1 MSLVAIGLNHHTAPL
16 EVRERITFAPERMTD
31 ALSQLRHQL
40 RVPEAAIVSTCN
52 RTEIYCGMDTRR
64 ADHVVEWLHDF
75 HQAPSETFSPYLF
88 TRVDQAVVQHLMRV
102 CSGLDSLILGEP
114 QILGQIKQAYR
125 EAGETGAVG
134 KHLSLLFQSA
144 FNVAKQVRTD
154 TAVGASPVSVAFAA
168 VSLAKQIFGDLDEH
182 TALMIGAGET
192 IELALQ
198 HLKTSGIGN
207 VIIANRTLARAESLA
222 EQYGAEA
229 TTLANIPQLLHHAD
243 ITISS
248 TASQLPILGK
258 GAVEQALK
266 ARKHQ
271 PMAMIDIAVP
281 RDIEPQVS
289 DLSDVFLY
297 TVDDLSEII
306 DRGMQARKQAAEKAE
321 HIIEHQASDFMR
333 KMRGLSAGSTIAELR
348 AQAGSIQQQTLDKAL
363 AMIAK
368 GEAPEKALQYYAHTF
383 TNKLLHK
390 PSAGLRA
397 ATESG
402 DESLIRSTRQ
412 LFDLDAEAQ
421 PVDQN
426 NNDQTPDQNKTNPDQ
441 NKIN

>member
-1 MSLVAIGLNHHTAPL
+1 MPLVAIGLNHHTAPV
-16 EVRERITFAPERMTD
+16 EVREQITFAPERVTV
-31 ALSQLRHQL
+31 ALNELKDQIQ
-40 RVPEAAIVSTCN
+40 VPEATIVSTCN
-52 RTEIYCGMDTRR
+52 RTEIYCGMDTHQTG
-64 ADHVVEWLHDF
+64 HVVEWLHDF
-75 HQAPSETFSPYLF
+75 HNAPSNTFSPYLF

-102 CSGLDSLILGEP
+102 CSGLDSMILGEP
-114 QILGQIKQAYR
+114 QILGQIKSAYR
-125 EAGETGAVG
+125 EAGDTGAVG
-134 KHLSLLFQSA
+134 KLLSMLFQSA

-182 TALMIGAGET
+182 TALLIGAGET

-207 VIIANRTLARAESLA
+207 VIIANRTLERAESLA
-222 EQYGAEA
+222 ATCGAQA
-229 TTLANIPQLLHHAD
+229 TTLNNIPDLLHHAD

-266 ARKHQ
+266 RRKHR

-289 DLSDVFLY
+289 KLSDVFLY

-306 DRGMQARKQAAEKAE
+306 DRGMQARRQAAEKAE
-321 HIIEHQASDFMR
+321 NIIEHRATDFMR
-333 KMRGLSAGSTIAELR
+333 QLRGLDAGATIAALR
-348 AQAGSIQQQTLDKAL
+348 KQVGGIQQETLQRAL

-368 GEAPEKALQYYAHTF
+368 GEAPEKVLKYYAHTF
-383 TNKLLHK
+383 SNKLLHN
-390 PSAGLRA
+390 PSTQLRA
-397 ATESG
+397 AGESG
-402 DESLIRSTRQ
+402 DESTLAATRR
-412 LFDLDAEAQ
+412 LFDLESAPPVNSDTSPQ
-421 PVDQN
+421 PN
-426 NNDQTPDQNKTNPDQ
+426 RNE
-441 NKIN
+441 

>member
-1 MSLVAIGLNHHTAPL
+1 MSLVAIGLNHHTAPV
-16 EVRERITFAPERMTD
+16 EVRERITFAPERVAD
-31 ALSQLRHQL
+31 ALGELRNQLS
-40 RVPEAAIVSTCN
+40 VPEATIVSTCN
-52 RTEIYCGMDTRR
+52 RTEIYCGMDTHQTG
-64 ADHVVEWLHDF
+64 HVVEWLHDF
-75 HQAPSETFSPYLF
+75 HRAPSNTFSPYLF
-88 TRVDQAVVQHLMRV
+88 TRTDQAVVQHLMRV

-125 EAGETGAVG
+125 EAGEHGTVG
-134 KHLSLLFQSA
+134 KHLSMLFQSA

-168 VSLAKQIFGDLDEH
+168 VSLAKQIFGDLEDH
-182 TALMIGAGET
+182 TALLIGAGET

-198 HLKTSGIGN
+198 HLSTSGIGH
-207 VIIANRTLARAESLA
+207 VIIANRTLQRAE
-222 EQYGAEA
+222 
-229 TTLANIPQLLHHAD
+229 TLAQQCNGEAATLASIPELLHRAD

-266 ARKHQ
+266 ARRHR

-306 DRGMQARKQAAEKAE
+306 DRGMQARRQAAEKAE
-321 HIIEHQASDFMR
+321 NIIEHQVSDFMR
-333 KMRGLSAGSTIAELR
+333 KLRGLDAGSTIAALR
-348 AQAGSIQQQTLDKAL
+348 GQVNDLQQDTLARAM

-368 GEAPEKALQYYAHTF
+368 GEAPEKVLKYYAHTF
-383 TNKLLHK
+383 SNKLLHR
-390 PSAGLRA
+390 PSTKLRA
-397 ATESG
+397 ASETG
-402 DESLIRSTRQ
+402 DEALLACARQ
-412 LFDLDAEAQ
+412 LFDIKTHATTVASH
-421 PVDQN
+421 
-426 NNDQTPDQNKTNPDQ
+426 PDSSPPADSTKPD
-441 NKIN
+441 